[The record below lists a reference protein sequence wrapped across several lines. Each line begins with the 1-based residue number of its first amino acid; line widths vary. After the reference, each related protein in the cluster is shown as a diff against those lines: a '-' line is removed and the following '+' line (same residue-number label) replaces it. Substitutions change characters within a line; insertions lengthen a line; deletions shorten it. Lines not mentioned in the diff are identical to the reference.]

1 MDSAARFS
9 SRPTILEE
17 YGIDYVV
24 DYVVEEVQKDSE
36 LMKELATTV
45 DTENDAIKAR
55 EGR

>member
-24 DYVVEEVQKDSE
+24 EEVQKDSD
-36 LMKELATTV
+36 LLTELATTV